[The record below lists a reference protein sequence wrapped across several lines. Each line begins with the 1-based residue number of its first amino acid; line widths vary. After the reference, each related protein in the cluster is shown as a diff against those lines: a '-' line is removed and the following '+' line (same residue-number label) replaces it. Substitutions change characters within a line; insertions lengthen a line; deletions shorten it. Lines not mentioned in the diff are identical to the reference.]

1 MRLAV
6 KFFLAFSLVILVL
19 AGIAAWGL
27 REVAKLSVTEP
38 SVTVTRAEALRSAAS
53 LREAVLVAKRVDMR
67 SLVFSDPEYAAASS
81 AAATRITEVLENLG
95 GLITTD
101 GEKAL
106 HAKAAAYFKEYQA
119 TVTQARA
126 LRNTGDVKNA
136 EKLLRNDAEPL
147 IDRVVQDLD
156 RLTALTRDALDQ
168 NQTEASAALV
178 RTRSEVEALRDGTW
192 KAVITAMIL
201 AVLAALAGTAFIAIR
216 VTRSLR
222 RLSNATKALAE
233 GAFPEP
239 LAVDTKDEIGELA
252 KSFNTMAARLREIDE
267 MKEKFYATVSHELRS
282 PLNAMQEAARLI
294 DAKTAGPLTPKQ
306 ERLIAIFQR
315 GTGRLLRLVNEV
327 LDLSSMSAGVLPVE
341 RRLLS
346 PEKAVRQVIDELKPL
361 AEQQGITLKYDIGP
375 GGGNLFGDPDRVV
388 QVLLNLV
395 GNALRFT
402 PSGGS
407 VTLSLQYTESEIR
420 IHVTDTGIGIPAALL
435 PVIFER
441 FRQAHSGKSGTGLGL
456 AIVKS
461 LMEAHEG
468 HVTVESQEGKG
479 SRFTVSFPKAT
490 ASTAA
495 AKFEVEHA

>member
-19 AGIAAWGL
+19 AGIAAWSL
-27 REVAKLSVTEP
+27 REVAKLSVAEP
-38 SVTVTRAEALRSAAS
+38 SVTVTGAEAVRSAAS

-81 AAATRITEVLENLG
+81 AAAARITEELESLG

-101 GEKAL
+101 EQKAL
-106 HAKAAAYFKEYQA
+106 LAKAATGFKAYHA
-119 TVTQARA
+119 AVTKARS
-126 LRNTGDVKNA
+126 LRNSGDKKNA
-136 EKLLRNDAEPL
+136 EKVLRSDAEPL
-147 IDRVVQDLD
+147 ADRAVRDLD
-156 RLTALTRDALDQ
+156 RLTALTRDALDR
-168 NQTEASAALV
+168 NQSDAAAALV
-178 RTRSEVEALRDGTW
+178 RARSEVEALRDGTW
-192 KAVITAMIL
+192 KAVFTVMIL
-201 AVLAALAGTAFIAIR
+201 AVLAALAGTAVIAIR
-216 VTRSLR
+216 VTRSLT
-222 RLSNATKALAE
+222 RLSNATKAIAE
-233 GAFPEP
+233 GRFHEP

-252 KSFNTMAARLREIDE
+252 KSFNSMAARLREIDE

-294 DAKTAGPLTPKQ
+294 DAKSVGPLTPKQ

-327 LDLSSMSAGVLPVE
+327 LDLSRMNAGVLPVE
-341 RRLLS
+341 RRLFS
-346 PEKAVRQVIDELKPL
+346 PEKAVRQVVDELKPQ
-361 AEQQGITLKYDIGP
+361 AEQQGITLNYDISAGA
-375 GGGNLFGDPDRVV
+375 GNLFGDPDRVV

-407 VTLSLQYTESEIR
+407 VTLSLQQTGSEIC

-435 PVIFER
+435 PVIFDR
-441 FRQAHSGKSGTGLGL
+441 FRQAHSGKGGTGLGL

-479 SRFTVSFPKAT
+479 SRFTVSFPKP
-490 ASTAA
+490 AA
-495 AKFEVEHA
+495 PVGVEKTQVELA